1 MMLRMI
7 EFKYSRTA
15 MDDGNG
21 DVDGRCGWTM
31 WMDDVKDDVKDDDD
45 VNNGDGD
52 DDDDDDCGADCFE
65 DEDILNIEMIATK
78 QSWATQ
84 TQ

>member
-15 MDDGNG
+15 MDDGKG

-31 WMDDVKDDVKDDDD
+31 WMDDDD

-65 DEDILNIEMIATK
+65 DEDIEMIAMK
-78 QSWATQ
+78 QLWATQ